1 MNKKEFNSERLSI
14 QAKQRGYYV
23 NIYDDKWKLDNND
36 NINVGTVSRII
47 NPELIDGYLNT
58 LSFYARN
65 YSSAYV
71 RKINAIMK
79 DFLKKTASTFIS
91 ESDIL
96 NYRSLLTE
104 VNIQR
109 LILLRCFFKKWHSLG
124 YYGIDDNAITLM
136 EAMRLKA
143 KSAGTIVKIED
154 PEKGAL
160 TNNEH
165 KALNESMYNAYKNK
179 KITLQEL
186 SSALLVSFTGRRAS
200 QIVALKFKDIVKE
213 KNSDGNDFFFIN
225 IPRIKQGIEFRKEFR
240 MLSIDGFI
248 YKVLMQQVNI
258 SISLIEG
265 HIGRTLFSEE
275 KNEVAVFLDK
285 KNYKMLNEING
296 FYDVLVSDRLHASK
310 NTVSL
315 SLKKIVEKENVISE
329 RTGERMKINAYRL
342 RYTLGTKLAREGYSS
357 QIIAEL
363 LDHSSTASVGIYT
376 ENLPDNSIKINEA
389 VSDNLGFLSGVF
401 LGRIK
406 LNEITS
412 NDVFTMNSYSSCT
425 EHSTISCHGC
435 IHFKRFKDGGVN
447 E

>member
-23 NIYDDKWKLDNND
+23 NIYDDKWKLDNNN
-36 NINVGTVSRII
+36 NINVGAVSRII

-71 RKINAIMK
+71 RKINGIMK

-143 KSAGTIVKIED
+143 KSAGTIVKQED

-165 KALNESMYNAYKNK
+165 KALNESMFNAYKNK

-186 SSALLVSFTGRRAS
+186 SSALLVSFTGRRAL
-200 QIVALKFKDIVKE
+200 QIVALKFKDIVRE
-213 KNSDGNDFFFIN
+213 KNSDGNDLFFIN
-225 IPRIKQGIEFRKEFR
+225 VPRIKQGKEFRKEFR

-248 YKVLMQQVNI
+248 YKLLMQQVNF

-275 KNEVAVFLDK
+275 KIEVAVFLDK

-296 FYDVLVSDRLHASK
+296 FYEVLVSDRLHASK

-315 SLKKIVEKENVISE
+315 SLKKSLKKK
-329 RTGERMKINAYRL
+329 M
-342 RYTLGTKLAREGYSS
+342 
-357 QIIAEL
+357 
-363 LDHSSTASVGIYT
+363 
-376 ENLPDNSIKINEA
+376 
-389 VSDNLGFLSGVF
+389 
-401 LGRIK
+401 
-406 LNEITS
+406 
-412 NDVFTMNSYSSCT
+412 
-425 EHSTISCHGC
+425 
-435 IHFKRFKDGGVN
+435 
-447 E
+447 

>member
-23 NIYDDKWKLDNND
+23 NIYDDKWQLDNNN

-71 RKINAIMK
+71 RKINGIMR

-143 KSAGTIVKIED
+143 KSAGTIVKQED

-165 KALNESMYNAYKNK
+165 KALNESMFNAYKNK

-200 QIVALKFKDIVKE
+200 QIVALKFKDIVRE

-248 YKVLMQQVNI
+248 YKLLMQQVNF

-315 SLKKIVEKENVISE
+315 SLKKIVEKENVMSE

-363 LDHSSTASVGIYT
+363 LDHSSIATVGIYT

-389 VSDNLGFLSGVF
+389 VSDNLGFLAGVF
-401 LGRIK
+401 LGKIK

-425 EHSTISCHGC
+425 EYSTISCHGC

>member
-23 NIYDDKWKLDNND
+23 NIYDDKWKLDNNN
-36 NINVGTVSRII
+36 NINVGAVSRII
-47 NPELIDGYLNT
+47 TPELIDGYLNT

-71 RKINAIMK
+71 RKINGIMK

-143 KSAGTIVKIED
+143 KSAGTIVKQED

-165 KALNESMYNAYKNK
+165 KALNESMFNAYKNK

-186 SSALLVSFTGRRAS
+186 SSALLVSFTGRRAL
-200 QIVALKFKDIVKE
+200 QIVALKFKDIVRE
-213 KNSDGNDFFFIN
+213 KNSDGNDLFFIN
-225 IPRIKQGIEFRKEFR
+225 VPRIKQGKEFRKEFR

-248 YKVLMQQVNI
+248 YKLLMQQVNF

-296 FYDVLVSDRLHASK
+296 FYEVLVSDRLHASK

-315 SLKKIVEKENVISE
+315 SLKKIVEKENVMSE

-363 LDHSSTASVGIYT
+363 LDHSSTATVGIYT

-389 VSDNLGFLSGVF
+389 VSDNLGFLAGVF
-401 LGRIK
+401 LGKIK

-412 NDVFTMNSYSSCT
+412 NDVFTINSYSSCT
-425 EHSTISCHGC
+425 EYSTISCHGC

>member
-14 QAKQRGYYV
+14 QAKQRGYYF

-47 NPELIDGYLNT
+47 NSELIDGYLNT

-71 RKINAIMK
+71 RKINASMK

-143 KSAGTIVKIED
+143 KSAGTIVKKED

-248 YKVLMQQVNI
+248 YKVLMQQVNF

-315 SLKKIVEKENVISE
+315 SLKKIVEKENVMSE

-363 LDHSSTASVGIYT
+363 LDHSSTATVGIYT

-389 VSDNLGFLSGVF
+389 VSDNLGFLASVF

>member
-1 MNKKEFNSERLSI
+1 
-14 QAKQRGYYV
+14 
-23 NIYDDKWKLDNND
+23 
-36 NINVGTVSRII
+36 
-47 NPELIDGYLNT
+47 
-58 LSFYARN
+58 
-65 YSSAYV
+65 
-71 RKINAIMK
+71 
-79 DFLKKTASTFIS
+79 
-91 ESDIL
+91 
-96 NYRSLLTE
+96 
-104 VNIQR
+104 
-109 LILLRCFFKKWHSLG
+109 
-124 YYGIDDNAITLM
+124 
-136 EAMRLKA
+136 
-143 KSAGTIVKIED
+143 
-154 PEKGAL
+154 
-160 TNNEH
+160 
-165 KALNESMYNAYKNK
+165 
-179 KITLQEL
+179 
-186 SSALLVSFTGRRAS
+186 
-200 QIVALKFKDIVKE
+200 
-213 KNSDGNDFFFIN
+213 
-225 IPRIKQGIEFRKEFR
+225 

-248 YKVLMQQVNI
+248 YKLLMQQVNF

-315 SLKKIVEKENVISE
+315 SLKKIVEKENVMSE

-363 LDHSSTASVGIYT
+363 LDHSSIATVGIYT

-389 VSDNLGFLSGVF
+389 VSNNLGFLAGVF
-401 LGRIK
+401 LGKIK

-425 EHSTISCHGC
+425 EYSTISCHGC
-435 IHFKRFKDGGVN
+435 IHFKRFKDGGVY

>member
-23 NIYDDKWKLDNND
+23 NIYDDKWKLDNNN
-36 NINVGTVSRII
+36 NINVGAVSRII

-71 RKINAIMK
+71 RKINGIMK

-143 KSAGTIVKIED
+143 KSAGTIVKQED

-165 KALNESMYNAYKNK
+165 KALNESMFNAYKNK

-186 SSALLVSFTGRRAS
+186 SSALLVSFTGRRAL
-200 QIVALKFKDIVKE
+200 QIVALKFKDIVRE
-213 KNSDGNDFFFIN
+213 KNSDGNDLFFIN
-225 IPRIKQGIEFRKEFR
+225 VPRIKQGKEFRKEFR

-248 YKVLMQQVNI
+248 YKLLMQQVNF

-296 FYDVLVSDRLHASK
+296 FYEVLVSDRLHASK

-315 SLKKIVEKENVISE
+315 SLKKIVEKENVMSE

-363 LDHSSTASVGIYT
+363 LDHSSTATVGIYT

-389 VSDNLGFLSGVF
+389 VSDNLGFLAGVF
-401 LGRIK
+401 LGKIK

-412 NDVFTMNSYSSCT
+412 NDVFTINSYSSCT
-425 EHSTISCHGC
+425 EYSTISCHGC

>member
-315 SLKKIVEKENVISE
+315 SLKKIVEKENVMSE

-363 LDHSSTASVGIYT
+363 LDHSSTATVGIYT

-389 VSDNLGFLSGVF
+389 VSDNLGFLAGVF
-401 LGRIK
+401 LGKIK

>member
-23 NIYDDKWKLDNND
+23 NIYDDKWKLDNNN

-71 RKINAIMK
+71 RKINGIMK
-79 DFLKKTASTFIS
+79 DFLKKTVSTFIS

-143 KSAGTIVKIED
+143 KSAGTIVKQED

-165 KALNESMYNAYKNK
+165 KALNESMFNAYKNK

-200 QIVALKFKDIVKE
+200 QIVALKFKDIVRE

-248 YKVLMQQVNI
+248 YNLLMQQVNF

-315 SLKKIVEKENVISE
+315 SLKKIVEKENVMSE

-363 LDHSSTASVGIYT
+363 LDHSSTATVGIYT
-376 ENLPDNSIKINEA
+376 ENLPDNSIKISEA
-389 VSDNLGFLSGVF
+389 VSDNLGFLADVF
-401 LGRIK
+401 LGKIK

-412 NDVFTMNSYSSCT
+412 NDVLTMNSYSSCT
-425 EHSTISCHGC
+425 EYSTISCHGC
-435 IHFKRFKDGGVN
+435 IHFKRFKDRGAN

>member
-23 NIYDDKWKLDNND
+23 NIYDDKWKLDNNN

-71 RKINAIMK
+71 RKINGIMK

-143 KSAGTIVKIED
+143 KSAGTIVKQED

-165 KALNESMYNAYKNK
+165 KALNESMFNAYKNK

-200 QIVALKFKDIVKE
+200 QIVALKFKDIVRE
-213 KNSDGNDFFFIN
+213 RNSDGNDFFFIN

-248 YKVLMQQVNI
+248 YKLLMQQVNF

-315 SLKKIVEKENVISE
+315 SLKKIVEKENVMSE

-363 LDHSSTASVGIYT
+363 LDHSSTATVGIYT
-376 ENLPDNSIKINEA
+376 ENLPDNSIKISEA
-389 VSDNLGFLSGVF
+389 VSDNLGFLAGVF
-401 LGRIK
+401 LGKIK

-412 NDVFTMNSYSSCT
+412 NDVLTMNSYSSCT
-425 EHSTISCHGC
+425 EYSTISCHGC
-435 IHFKRFKDGGVN
+435 IHFKRFKDGGAN

>member
-23 NIYDDKWKLDNND
+23 NIYDDKWKLDNNN
-36 NINVGTVSRII
+36 NINVGAVSRII

-71 RKINAIMK
+71 RKINGIMK

-143 KSAGTIVKIED
+143 KSAGTIVKQED

-165 KALNESMYNAYKNK
+165 KALNESMFNAYKNK

-186 SSALLVSFTGRRAS
+186 SSALLVSFTGRRAL
-200 QIVALKFKDIVKE
+200 QIVALKFKDIVRE
-213 KNSDGNDFFFIN
+213 KNSDGNDLFFIN
-225 IPRIKQGIEFRKEFR
+225 FPRIKQGKEFRKEFR

-248 YKVLMQQVNI
+248 YKLLMQQVNF

-296 FYDVLVSDRLHASK
+296 FYEVLVSDRLHASK

-315 SLKKIVEKENVISE
+315 SLKKIVEKENVMSE

-363 LDHSSTASVGIYT
+363 LDHSSTATVGIYT

-389 VSDNLGFLSGVF
+389 VSDNLGFLAGVF
-401 LGRIK
+401 LGKIK

-412 NDVFTMNSYSSCT
+412 NDVFTINSYSSCT
-425 EHSTISCHGC
+425 EYSTISCHGC

>member
-23 NIYDDKWKLDNND
+23 NIYDDKWKLDNNN

-71 RKINAIMK
+71 RKINGIMK

-143 KSAGTIVKIED
+143 KSAGTIVKQED

-165 KALNESMYNAYKNK
+165 KALNESMFNAYKNK

-200 QIVALKFKDIVKE
+200 QIVALKFKDIVRE

-248 YKVLMQQVNI
+248 YKLLMQRVNF

-315 SLKKIVEKENVISE
+315 SLKKIVEKENVMSE

-363 LDHSSTASVGIYT
+363 LDHSSTATVGIYT
-376 ENLPDNSIKINEA
+376 ENLPDNSIKISEA
-389 VSDNLGFLSGVF
+389 VSDNLGFLAGVF
-401 LGRIK
+401 LGKIK

-412 NDVFTMNSYSSCT
+412 NDVLTMSSYSSCT
-425 EHSTISCHGC
+425 EYSTISCHGC
-435 IHFKRFKDGGVN
+435 IHFKRFKDGGAN

>member
-65 YSSAYV
+65 YCSAYV

>member
-23 NIYDDKWKLDNND
+23 NIYDDKWKLDNNN
-36 NINVGTVSRII
+36 NINVGAVSRII

-71 RKINAIMK
+71 RKINGIMK

-143 KSAGTIVKIED
+143 KSAGTIVKQED

-165 KALNESMYNAYKNK
+165 KALNESMFNAYKNK

-186 SSALLVSFTGRRAS
+186 SSALLVSFTGRRAL
-200 QIVALKFKDIVKE
+200 QIVALKFKDIVRE
-213 KNSDGNDFFFIN
+213 KNSDGNDLFFIN
-225 IPRIKQGIEFRKEFR
+225 VPRIKQGKEFRKEFR

-248 YKVLMQQVNI
+248 YKLLMQQVNF
-258 SISLIEG
+258 SISLIEE

-285 KNYKMLNEING
+285 KTYKMLNEING
-296 FYDVLVSDRLHASK
+296 FYEVLVSDRLHASK

-315 SLKKIVEKENVISE
+315 SLKKIVEKENVMSE

-363 LDHSSTASVGIYT
+363 LDHSSTATVGIYT
-376 ENLPDNSIKINEA
+376 ENLPDNSMKINEA
-389 VSDNLGFLSGVF
+389 VSDNLGFLAGVF
-401 LGRIK
+401 LGKIK

-412 NDVFTMNSYSSCT
+412 NNVFTINSYSSCT
-425 EHSTISCHGC
+425 EYSTISCHGC

>member
-23 NIYDDKWKLDNND
+23 NIYDDKWKLDNNN

-71 RKINAIMK
+71 RKINGIMK

-124 YYGIDDNAITLM
+124 YYGIDDNAIILM

-143 KSAGTIVKIED
+143 KSAGTIVKQED

-165 KALNESMYNAYKNK
+165 KALNESMFNAYKNK

-186 SSALLVSFTGRRAS
+186 SSALLVSFTGRR
-200 QIVALKFKDIVKE
+200 
-213 KNSDGNDFFFIN
+213 
-225 IPRIKQGIEFRKEFR
+225 
-240 MLSIDGFI
+240 
-248 YKVLMQQVNI
+248 
-258 SISLIEG
+258 
-265 HIGRTLFSEE
+265 
-275 KNEVAVFLDK
+275 
-285 KNYKMLNEING
+285 
-296 FYDVLVSDRLHASK
+296 
-310 NTVSL
+310 
-315 SLKKIVEKENVISE
+315 
-329 RTGERMKINAYRL
+329 
-342 RYTLGTKLAREGYSS
+342 
-357 QIIAEL
+357 
-363 LDHSSTASVGIYT
+363 
-376 ENLPDNSIKINEA
+376 
-389 VSDNLGFLSGVF
+389 
-401 LGRIK
+401 
-406 LNEITS
+406 
-412 NDVFTMNSYSSCT
+412 
-425 EHSTISCHGC
+425 
-435 IHFKRFKDGGVN
+435 
-447 E
+447 

>member
-71 RKINAIMK
+71 RKINGIMK

-143 KSAGTIVKIED
+143 KSAGTIVKQED
-154 PEKGAL
+154 PDKGAL

-165 KALNESMYNAYKNK
+165 KALNESMFNAYKNK

-200 QIVALKFKDIVKE
+200 QIVALKFKDIVRE

-248 YKVLMQQVNI
+248 YKLLMQQVNF

-315 SLKKIVEKENVISE
+315 SLKKIVEKENVMSE

-363 LDHSSTASVGIYT
+363 LDHSSTATVGIYT

-389 VSDNLGFLSGVF
+389 VSDNLGFLAGVF
-401 LGRIK
+401 LGKIK

>member
-23 NIYDDKWKLDNND
+23 NIYDDKWKLDNNN

-71 RKINAIMK
+71 RKINGIMK

-143 KSAGTIVKIED
+143 KSAGTIVKQED

-165 KALNESMYNAYKNK
+165 KALNESMFNAYKNK

-200 QIVALKFKDIVKE
+200 QIVALKFKDIVRE

-240 MLSIDGFI
+240 MLSIDSFI
-248 YKVLMQQVNI
+248 YKLLMQQVNF

-315 SLKKIVEKENVISE
+315 SLKKIVEKENVMSE

-363 LDHSSTASVGIYT
+363 LDHSSTATVGIYT

-389 VSDNLGFLSGVF
+389 VSHNLGFLAGVF
-401 LGRIK
+401 LGKIK

-425 EHSTISCHGC
+425 EYSTISCHGC

>member
-23 NIYDDKWKLDNND
+23 NIYDDKWKLDNNN

-58 LSFYARN
+58 LSFYAIN

-71 RKINAIMK
+71 RKINGIMK

-143 KSAGTIVKIED
+143 KSAGTIVKQED

-165 KALNESMYNAYKNK
+165 KALNESMFNAYKNK

-186 SSALLVSFTGRRAS
+186 TSALLVSFTGRRAS
-200 QIVALKFKDIVKE
+200 QIVALKFKDIVRE

-248 YKVLMQQVNI
+248 YKLLMQQVNF

-296 FYDVLVSDRLHASK
+296 FYDVLVSDRLHTSK

-315 SLKKIVEKENVISE
+315 SLKKIVEKENVMSE

-363 LDHSSTASVGIYT
+363 LDHSSTATVGIYT
-376 ENLPDNSIKINEA
+376 ENLPDNSIKISEA
-389 VSDNLGFLSGVF
+389 VSDNLGFLAGVF
-401 LGRIK
+401 LGKIK

-412 NDVFTMNSYSSCT
+412 NDVLTMNSYSSCT
-425 EHSTISCHGC
+425 EYSTISCHGC

>member
-14 QAKQRGYYV
+14 QAKQRGYYF

-47 NPELIDGYLNT
+47 NSELIDGYLNT

-71 RKINAIMK
+71 RKINASMK

-143 KSAGTIVKIED
+143 KSAGTIVKKED

-200 QIVALKFKDIVKE
+200 QIVALKYKDIVKE

-225 IPRIKQGIEFRKEFR
+225 IPRIKQGIEFRREFR

-248 YKVLMQQVNI
+248 YKVLMQQVNF

-315 SLKKIVEKENVISE
+315 SLKKIVEKENVMSE

-342 RYTLGTKLAREGYSS
+342 RYTFGTKLAREGYSS

-363 LDHSSTASVGIYT
+363 LDHSSTATVGIYT

-389 VSDNLGFLSGVF
+389 VSDNLGFLASVF

-425 EHSTISCHGC
+425 EHSTITCHGC

>member
-14 QAKQRGYYV
+14 QAKQRGYYF

-47 NPELIDGYLNT
+47 NSELIDGYLNT

-71 RKINAIMK
+71 RKINASMK

-143 KSAGTIVKIED
+143 KSAGTIVKKED

-165 KALNESMYNAYKNK
+165 KALNESMFNAYKNK

-248 YKVLMQQVNI
+248 YKVLMQQVNF

-315 SLKKIVEKENVISE
+315 SLKKIVEKENVMSE

-363 LDHSSTASVGIYT
+363 LDHSSTATVGIYT

-389 VSDNLGFLSGVF
+389 VSDNLGFLASVF

>member
-14 QAKQRGYYV
+14 QAKQRGYYF

-36 NINVGTVSRII
+36 NINVGTVSLII
-47 NPELIDGYLNT
+47 NSELIDGYLNT

-71 RKINAIMK
+71 RKINASMK

-143 KSAGTIVKIED
+143 KSAGTIVKKED

-248 YKVLMQQVNI
+248 YKVLMQQVNY

-315 SLKKIVEKENVISE
+315 SLKKIVEKENVMSE

-363 LDHSSTASVGIYT
+363 LDHSSTATVGIYT

-389 VSDNLGFLSGVF
+389 VSDNLGFLASVF

-425 EHSTISCHGC
+425 EHSKISCHGC

>member
-23 NIYDDKWKLDNND
+23 NIYDDKWKLDNNN

-58 LSFYARN
+58 LSFYAKN

-71 RKINAIMK
+71 RKINGIMK

-143 KSAGTIVKIED
+143 KSAGTIVKQED
-154 PEKGAL
+154 PEKGPL

-165 KALNESMYNAYKNK
+165 KALNESMFNAYKNK

-186 SSALLVSFTGRRAS
+186 SSALLVSFTGRRAL
-200 QIVALKFKDIVKE
+200 QIVALKFKDIVRE
-213 KNSDGNDFFFIN
+213 KNSDGNDLFFIN
-225 IPRIKQGIEFRKEFR
+225 VPRIKQGKEFRKEFR

-248 YKVLMQQVNI
+248 YKLLMQQVNF

-315 SLKKIVEKENVISE
+315 SLKKIVEKENVMSE

-363 LDHSSTASVGIYT
+363 LDHSSTATVGIYT

-389 VSDNLGFLSGVF
+389 VSDNLGFLAGVF
-401 LGRIK
+401 LGKIK

-425 EHSTISCHGC
+425 EYSTISCHGC

>member
-23 NIYDDKWKLDNND
+23 NIYDDKWKLDNNN

-71 RKINAIMK
+71 RKINGIMK

-124 YYGIDDNAITLM
+124 YYGIDDNAIILM

-143 KSAGTIVKIED
+143 KSAGTIVKQED

-165 KALNESMYNAYKNK
+165 KALNESMFNAYKNK

-200 QIVALKFKDIVKE
+200 QIVALKFKDIVRE

-248 YKVLMQQVNI
+248 YKLLMQQVNF

-315 SLKKIVEKENVISE
+315 SLKKIVEKENVMSE

-363 LDHSSTASVGIYT
+363 LDHSSIATVGIYT

-389 VSDNLGFLSGVF
+389 VSNNLGFLAGVF
-401 LGRIK
+401 LGKIK

-425 EHSTISCHGC
+425 EYSTISCHGC
-435 IHFKRFKDGGVN
+435 IHFKRFKDGGVY

>member
-23 NIYDDKWKLDNND
+23 NIYDDKWKLDNNN

-47 NPELIDGYLNT
+47 NPELIDGYVNT

-71 RKINAIMK
+71 RKINGIMK

-143 KSAGTIVKIED
+143 KSAGTIVKQED

-165 KALNESMYNAYKNK
+165 KALNESMFNAYKNK

-200 QIVALKFKDIVKE
+200 QIVALKFKDIVRE

-248 YKVLMQQVNI
+248 YKLLMQQVSF

-285 KNYKMLNEING
+285 KNYKILNEING

-315 SLKKIVEKENVISE
+315 SLKKIVEKENVMSE

-363 LDHSSTASVGIYT
+363 LDHSSTATVGIYT

-389 VSDNLGFLSGVF
+389 VSDNLGFLAGVF
-401 LGRIK
+401 LGKIK

-425 EHSTISCHGC
+425 EYSTISCHGC

>member
-23 NIYDDKWKLDNND
+23 NIYDDKWKLDNNN

-58 LSFYARN
+58 LSFYAIN

-71 RKINAIMK
+71 RKINGIMK

-143 KSAGTIVKIED
+143 KSAGTIVKQED

-165 KALNESMYNAYKNK
+165 KALNDSMFNAYKNK

-200 QIVALKFKDIVKE
+200 QIVALKFKDIVRE

-248 YKVLMQQVNI
+248 YKLLMQQVNF

-315 SLKKIVEKENVISE
+315 SLKKIVEKENVMSE

-363 LDHSSTASVGIYT
+363 LDHSSTATVGIYT
-376 ENLPDNSIKINEA
+376 ENLPDNSIKISEA
-389 VSDNLGFLSGVF
+389 VSDNLGFLAGVF
-401 LGRIK
+401 LGKIK

-412 NDVFTMNSYSSCT
+412 NDVLTMNSYSSCT
-425 EHSTISCHGC
+425 EYSTISCHGC

>member
-240 MLSIDGFI
+240 ILSIDGFI

-389 VSDNLGFLSGVF
+389 VSDNLGFLAGVF

-425 EHSTISCHGC
+425 ERSTISCHGC

>member
-71 RKINAIMK
+71 RKINGSMK

-143 KSAGTIVKIED
+143 KSAGTIVKQED

-165 KALNESMYNAYKNK
+165 KALNESMFNAYKNK

-200 QIVALKFKDIVKE
+200 QIVALKFKDIVRE
-213 KNSDGNDFFFIN
+213 KISDGNDFFFIN

-248 YKVLMQQVNI
+248 YKLLMQQVHF
-258 SISLIEG
+258 SVSLIEG

-315 SLKKIVEKENVISE
+315 SLKKIVEKENVMSE

-363 LDHSSTASVGIYT
+363 LDHSSTATVGIYT

-389 VSDNLGFLSGVF
+389 VSDNLGFLAGVF
-401 LGRIK
+401 LGKIK

>member
-23 NIYDDKWKLDNND
+23 NIYDDKWKLDNNN

-71 RKINAIMK
+71 RKINGIMK

-143 KSAGTIVKIED
+143 KSAGTIVKQED

-165 KALNESMYNAYKNK
+165 KALNESMFNAYKNK

-200 QIVALKFKDIVKE
+200 QIVALKFKDIVRE

-248 YKVLMQQVNI
+248 YKLLMQQVNF

-315 SLKKIVEKENVISE
+315 SLKKIVEKENVMSE

-363 LDHSSTASVGIYT
+363 LDHSSTATVGIYT

-389 VSDNLGFLSGVF
+389 VSDNLGFLAGVF
-401 LGRIK
+401 LGKIK

-425 EHSTISCHGC
+425 EYSTISCHGC

>member
-23 NIYDDKWKLDNND
+23 NIYDDKWKLDNNN
-36 NINVGTVSRII
+36 NINVGAVSRII

-71 RKINAIMK
+71 RKINGIMK

-143 KSAGTIVKIED
+143 KSAGTIVKQED

-165 KALNESMYNAYKNK
+165 KALNESMFNAYKNK

-186 SSALLVSFTGRRAS
+186 SSALLVSFTGRRAL
-200 QIVALKFKDIVKE
+200 QIVALKFKDIVRE
-213 KNSDGNDFFFIN
+213 KNSDGNDLFFIN
-225 IPRIKQGIEFRKEFR
+225 FPRIKQGKEFRKEFR

-248 YKVLMQQVNI
+248 YKLLMQKVNF

-296 FYDVLVSDRLHASK
+296 FYEVLVSDRLHASK

-315 SLKKIVEKENVISE
+315 SLKKIVEKENVMSE

-363 LDHSSTASVGIYT
+363 LDHSSTATVGIYT

-389 VSDNLGFLSGVF
+389 VSDNLGFLAGVF
-401 LGRIK
+401 LGKIK

-412 NDVFTMNSYSSCT
+412 NDVFTINSYSSCT
-425 EHSTISCHGC
+425 EYSTISCHGC

>member
-23 NIYDDKWKLDNND
+23 NIYDDKWKLDNNN

-58 LSFYARN
+58 LSFYAIN

-71 RKINAIMK
+71 RKINGIMK

-143 KSAGTIVKIED
+143 KSAGTIVKQED

-165 KALNESMYNAYKNK
+165 KALNESMFNAYKNK

-200 QIVALKFKDIVKE
+200 QIVALKFKDIVRE

-240 MLSIDGFI
+240 MLNIDGFI
-248 YKVLMQQVNI
+248 YNLLMQQVNF

-315 SLKKIVEKENVISE
+315 SLKKIVEKENVMSE

-363 LDHSSTASVGIYT
+363 LDHSSTATVGIYT
-376 ENLPDNSIKINEA
+376 ENLPDNSIKISEA
-389 VSDNLGFLSGVF
+389 VSDNLGFLAGVF
-401 LGRIK
+401 LGKIK

-412 NDVFTMNSYSSCT
+412 NDVLTMNSYSSCT
-425 EHSTISCHGC
+425 EYSTISCHGC

>member
-14 QAKQRGYYV
+14 QAKQRGYYF

-47 NPELIDGYLNT
+47 NSELIDGYLNT

-71 RKINAIMK
+71 RKINASMK

-143 KSAGTIVKIED
+143 KSAGTIVKKED

-240 MLSIDGFI
+240 MLSIDSFI
-248 YKVLMQQVNI
+248 YKVLMQQVNY

-315 SLKKIVEKENVISE
+315 SLKKIVEKENVRSE

-363 LDHSSTASVGIYT
+363 LDHSSTATVGIYT

-389 VSDNLGFLSGVF
+389 VSDNLGFLASVF

-425 EHSTISCHGC
+425 EHSKISCHGC

>member
-23 NIYDDKWKLDNND
+23 NIYDDKWKLDNNN

-71 RKINAIMK
+71 RKINGIMK

-143 KSAGTIVKIED
+143 KSAGTIVKQED

-165 KALNESMYNAYKNK
+165 KALNESMFNAYKNK

-186 SSALLVSFTGRRAS
+186 SSALLVSFTGRRAL
-200 QIVALKFKDIVKE
+200 QIVALKFKDIVRE
-213 KNSDGNDFFFIN
+213 KNSDGNDLFFIN
-225 IPRIKQGIEFRKEFR
+225 VPRIKQGKEFRKEFR

-248 YKVLMQQVNI
+248 YKLLMQQVNF

-296 FYDVLVSDRLHASK
+296 FYEVLVSDRLHASK

-315 SLKKIVEKENVISE
+315 SLKKIVEKENVMSE

-363 LDHSSTASVGIYT
+363 LDHSSTATVGIYT

-389 VSDNLGFLSGVF
+389 VSDNLGFLAGVF
-401 LGRIK
+401 LGKIK

-425 EHSTISCHGC
+425 EYSTISCHGC

>member
-240 MLSIDGFI
+240 ILSIDGFI

-363 LDHSSTASVGIYT
+363 LDHSSTASVGIYN

-389 VSDNLGFLSGVF
+389 VSDNLGFLAGVF

-425 EHSTISCHGC
+425 ERSTISCHGC